1 MLGIRKKSSDQPS
14 LVNMTVIAINML
26 SKNPNGFVL
35 MVEGGRIDHA
45 HHENYAQQQIENR
58 HSSLSLQII
67 HTHSP

>member
-1 MLGIRKKSSDQPS
+1 
-14 LVNMTVIAINML
+14 MTVIAINML